1 MLILLD
7 CCEAGSSVGNPSE
20 GHTEIMGA
28 CGFESDT
35 PGVGDHSF
43 TRSLIEEL
51 RYYGERRRHISTAF
65 LYSKIF
71 ARAKD
76 SWFLRFERNA
86 DSERRRTPY
95 HIHLTDRSMQRC
107 IELTPMA
114 PLPPPSVHLPGLHTP
129 ASQPPSA
136 EQSSAT
142 STSPLEDVDMSDPA
156 ESDPS
161 QSSETSIESQEL
173 QPRVLISVGL
183 EQEQILR
190 TEDWIDWLKSFPA
203 LARWIHL
210 ESAYVSDSNLLL
222 ISLPVVLWDML
233 PKHPA
238 ISFISFV
245 RSRNLLKSN
254 DRPAG
259 HKDTGSSKLEAL
271 DILKVDTPLEKELFD
286 PAEMPSLWPRFK
298 NDLHW
303 SFLSKA
309 KPARRKTSN
318 ESLATTLVG
327 SSDSLIPSAA
337 RVLNPG
343 AFQAEPIPLE
353 PIVAAEGLSSP
364 KAKRRKAKGRWK
376 TSFAM
381 VVHRPD
387 GTSPDCETYLDTG
400 ADADVI
406 SANVVSSL
414 GLTKE
419 EYKGPPLKT
428 AIFTVQPRWQTTFD
442 WHVARFPKTYT
453 TTFVVLDEEHS
464 GDFDI
469 ILGRRS
475 IEALGLYRRNDNIW

>member
-7 CCEAGSSVGNPSE
+7 CCAAGSSAGNPSE

-51 RYYGERRRHISTAF
+51 RYYGERRRPISTAF
-65 LYSKIF
+65 LYSKIV

-86 DSERRRTPY
+86 DSERRRTPI
-95 HIHLTDRSMQRC
+95 HIHLADRPKQRC

-114 PLPPPSVHLPGLHTP
+114 PLPPPPGHLPSLHTP
-129 ASQPPSA
+129 PSQPPSA

-173 QPRVLISVGL
+173 QPRVLISVAL

-190 TEDWIDWLKSFPA
+190 TEDWIDWFKSFPA
-203 LARWIHL
+203 QARWIHL

-245 RSRNLLKSN
+245 RSRNLLTSN

-259 HKDTGSSKLEAL
+259 HQGTGSNKLESL
-271 DILKVDTPLEKELFD
+271 DTLNANTALEKDLIH
-286 PAEMPSLWPRFK
+286 PAEMPRLWQSFHRFK
-298 NDLHW
+298 DDLHW
-303 SFLSKA
+303 SFLSETKQVE
-309 KPARRKTSN
+309 RKTSS
-318 ESLATTLVG
+318 ETSSET
-327 SSDSLIPSAA
+327 SSDTPATSLDDPSD
-337 RVLNPG
+337 
-343 AFQAEPIPLE
+343 
-353 PIVAAEGLSSP
+353 GLQSSS
-364 KAKRRKAKGRWK
+364 KAVRDGF
-376 TSFAM
+376 TM
-381 VVHRPD
+381 VVHLPN
-387 GTSPDCETYLDTG
+387 GTVARRTTKIDTG
-400 ADADVI
+400 SDVDVI
-406 SANVVSSL
+406 SIAVVRSL
-414 GLTKE
+414 GLSKE
-419 EYKGPPLKT
+419 EYKGQPLRMLM
-428 AIFTVQPRWQTTFD
+428 FTVQPRWQTTFD
-442 WHVARFPKTYT
+442 WHVAKFSKTYT
-453 TTFVVLDEEHS
+453 TTFVVLDEEYS
-464 GDFDI
+464 RDFEI
-469 ILGRRS
+469 IIGRRLL
-475 IEALGLYRRNDNIW
+475 EAEGFFNVKNVW